1 MNTITVQCTVSSY
14 VLKSLEPL
22 LCQSLTSVILWLP
35 GSDHVWGHS
44 HRLSADVV
52 PGEAKIANIL
62 FNMDFT
68 WLQRE
73 PLKHS
78 WSAELGLQARNQKL
92 SSNQPSLC
100 FPKDYF
106 IFTEE
111 IGIVKLHLELLTDS
125 LSAVHCNFSG
135 HHSHLAVPSQDPTEE
150 QGSPH
155 STSCSLTVPI
165 GQSVTSISSLI
176 NQRHKL
182 WFWL

>member
-1 MNTITVQCTVSSY
+1 MLNYFPI
-14 VLKSLEPL
+14 
-22 LCQSLTSVILWLP
+22 
-35 GSDHVWGHS
+35 
-44 HRLSADVV
+44 A
-52 PGEAKIANIL
+52 GENAFQQTPIL

-125 LSAVHCNFSG
+125 LSAVHCDFRG
-135 HHSHLAVPSQDPTEE
+135 HHSHLAVSSQDPTEE

-155 STSCSLTVPI
+155 STPCSLTVPI

-182 WFWL
+182 

>member
-1 MNTITVQCTVSSY
+1 MNTVTVQCTVSSY

-22 LCQSLTSVILWLP
+22 LCQSLTSVILWLL

-73 PLKHS
+73 LLKHS
-78 WSAELGLQARNQKL
+78 WSAELGLQARSFPVTNH
-92 SSNQPSLC
+92 PYVSLKTVL
-100 FPKDYF
+100 FLQRRS
-106 IFTEE
+106 
-111 IGIVKLHLELLTDS
+111 GVKLHLELLTDS
-125 LSAVHCNFSG
+125 LSAVHCDFSG
-135 HHSHLAVPSQDPTEE
+135 HHSHLAVPNQDPTEE

-165 GQSVTSISSLI
+165 GQSVASISSLI